1 MSATALPNR
10 QDHPEQPHRPTLT
23 PAPRRILVKELN
35 WLGDLVMSLPALR
48 AIRRTW
54 PGAQLA
60 VLVKQELA
68 GFFDGE
74 DSVDEVIPY
83 TIARGIRGIRD
94 RRRIIAQ
101 IRVRRFDLAVM
112 FPNSFDSALLTAL
125 ARVPRRAGYSADA
138 RSPLLTLKAT
148 PPQDALSGHQANYWL
163 AMVRETLGVEGSA
176 SDFALSPHEPHRSKM
191 QQWLA
196 ATRKRPDARLVAL
209 APFAAYGPA
218 KEWPAPKWARLVD
231 LLASRD
237 GSECVLVGTPSERA
251 RCEETAATTNAGA
264 LIAASET
271 SVGQL
276 IALLSLADVV
286 IGNDSGATHLG
297 AALGTPT
304 VAIFGSTDPSR
315 TAPLGPRTRV
325 VYRKV
330 ECSPCHAHTCRF
342 GHHRCLEEL
351 EVAEVARAVESFRA

>member
-1 MSATALPNR
+1 MSATALSSR
-10 QDHPEQPHRPTLT
+10 QPDRAQAPRPTLT

-35 WLGDLVMSLPALR
+35 WLGDLVLSLPTVR

-54 PGAQLA
+54 PSAQLA

-83 TIARGIRGIRD
+83 AIARGFRGIRD
-94 RRRIIAQ
+94 RARIVAQ

-112 FPNSFDSALLTAL
+112 FPKSFGSALLPAL

-138 RSPLLTLKAT
+138 RSMLLTLKA
-148 PPQDALSGHQANYWL
+148 PPPHDARSGHQANYWL
-163 AMVRETLGVEGSA
+163 AMVRETLGIEGA
-176 SDFALSPHEPHRSKM
+176 TDDTAIAPHQGHRSKM
-191 QQWLA
+191 QEWLA
-196 ATRKRPDARLVAL
+196 AVRMRPQARLVAL

-218 KEWPAPKWARLVD
+218 KEWPAPKWARLID
-231 LLASRD
+231 LLANRD
-237 GSECVLVGTPSERA
+237 GTECMLVGTASERE
-251 RCEETAATTNAGA
+251 RCAEVVAATRTGA
-264 LIAASET
+264 IIAAGET
-271 SVGQL
+271 GVGQL

-297 AALGTPT
+297 GALGIPT
-304 VAIFGSTDPSR
+304 VGIFGSTDPAWS
-315 TAPLGPRTRV
+315 APLGPRTAV

-330 ECSPCHAHTCRF
+330 ECSPCYAPTCRF

-351 EVAEVARAVESFRA
+351 EVEAVARAADSFHA